1 MKKNWRILKM
11 LKPPISAEKIKIQ
24 PEPVVDQPATS
35 PAAAYV
41 ESVRIT
47 PARLW
52 NAVLEKYHQGGS
64 KGGRSE

>member
-1 MKKNWRILKM
+1 MKRNWRTLKM
-11 LKPPISAEKIKIQ
+11 RKPPISAEKIKIQ

-47 PARLW
+47 PERLW
-52 NAVLEKYHQGGS
+52 NTVLKNHHQQGGP
-64 KGGRSE
+64 SEH

>member
-1 MKKNWRILKM
+1 MD
-11 LKPPISAEKIKIQ
+11 KPSISSEKIKIQ
-24 PEPVVDQPATS
+24 PEPTVDQTAIPPS
-35 PAAAYV
+35 AAYV

-47 PARLW
+47 PTRLW

>member
-1 MKKNWRILKM
+1 MD
-11 LKPPISAEKIKIQ
+11 KPSTSSEKTKVQ
-24 PEPVVDQPATS
+24 PEPVVDQTAIPPS
-35 PAAAYV
+35 AAYV

-47 PARLW
+47 PTRLW